1 MEGQL
6 RFNMEFKITQVTHDG
21 DEVYF
26 TLQRYDGIEGTVQLN
41 MNLVIRDTPLEEY
54 IVWDDE

>member
-1 MEGQL
+1 
-6 RFNMEFKITQVTHDG
+6 MEFKITQVTHDG

-54 IVWDDE
+54 IVWDDD